1 MGNVVTAMVEAT
13 GPRPRVGAH
22 FEGNCD
28 QSLDQVCD
36 GGWGGGGKEA
46 RLLIACTRTRYRT
59 AHMGHDVVNDACM
72 CMDTMNECGTRVQP
86 YVGSAGGRINSSPFE
101 RWALSWTFR
110 CVCNRNRRVLSPR
123 PNSDNLLTKIQRIVT
138 FGAGACP
145 MPSYILVLCRCAGL
159 HVVTRTTTCNSMRP
173 ETVADYVHVIMSVS
187 SL

>member
-1 MGNVVTAMVEAT
+1 MG
-13 GPRPRVGAH
+13 
-22 FEGNCD
+22 D
-28 QSLDQVCD
+28 
-36 GGWGGGGKEA
+36 GGGGTKRHDYLSHA
-46 RLLIACTRTRYRT
+46 QGRGT
-59 AHMGHDVVNDACM
+59 AQGRHMGHDVVNDACM